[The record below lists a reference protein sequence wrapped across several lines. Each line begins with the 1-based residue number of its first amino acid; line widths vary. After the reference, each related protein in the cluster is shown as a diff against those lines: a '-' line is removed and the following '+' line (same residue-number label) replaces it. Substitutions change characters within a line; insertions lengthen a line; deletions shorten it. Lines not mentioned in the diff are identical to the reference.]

1 MFVLEFHRSVARI
14 MEWTK
19 DAPPSIFLSVH
30 QTVME
35 KKNPSA
41 ETGVCLENVVFR
53 AYILHDYPGYFGTSI
68 TVGKKTA
75 KNIDKIMQ
83 LQN

>member
-19 DAPPSIFLSVH
+19 DAPPSRFLTVH
-30 QTVME
+30 QTVAE

-41 ETGVCLENVVFR
+41 GIGVCLEDVVFR
-53 AYILHDYPGYFGTSI
+53 AYILHDYPKYFGTSLS
-68 TVGKKTA
+68 VGKKTVQ
-75 KNIDKIMQ
+75 NLDKIMQ
-83 LQN
+83 LH